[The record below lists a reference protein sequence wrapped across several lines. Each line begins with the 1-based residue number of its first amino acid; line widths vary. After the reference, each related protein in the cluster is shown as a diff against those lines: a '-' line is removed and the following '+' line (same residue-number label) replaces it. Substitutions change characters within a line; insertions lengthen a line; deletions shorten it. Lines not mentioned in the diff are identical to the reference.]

1 MGIAINCEEKVAI
14 KTLFFA
20 SFFLKYGEKVKKALK
35 VNNCPISWVNSVK
48 HYQIRPMLFLT
59 AFLHIFMEAPPI
71 K

>member
-1 MGIAINCEEKVAI
+1 MGIAINCIGKVVK

-20 SFFLKYGEKVKKALK
+20 SFFKKYGEKDKKALK
-35 VNNCPISWVNSVK
+35 VDNSPISWVISVN

-59 AFLHIFMEAPPI
+59 AFMRIFMEAPPR